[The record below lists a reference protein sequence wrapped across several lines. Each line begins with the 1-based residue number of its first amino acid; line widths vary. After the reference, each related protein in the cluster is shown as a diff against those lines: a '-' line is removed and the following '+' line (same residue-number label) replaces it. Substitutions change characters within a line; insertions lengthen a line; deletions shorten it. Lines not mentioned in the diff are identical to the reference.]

1 MHENE
6 ISKIVLDLC
15 VKIHRELGPGLFE
28 SVYENILGY
37 ELTKAGLDYQS
48 QVEVSV
54 KYDGKLF
61 EKGFRADLI
70 VARKVLI
77 ELKSVEKITDVHR
90 KQVLT
95 YLKLT
100 GIKLG
105 LLINFNE
112 KLMKHGFSRIVNGME
127 DPN

>member
-1 MHENE
+1 M
-6 ISKIVLDLC
+6 
-15 VKIHRELGPGLFE
+15 ELGPGLFE
-28 SVYENILGY
+28 SVYENILSY
-37 ELTKAGLDYQS
+37 ELNKAGLAFET
-48 QVEVSV
+48 QVEVPV

-61 EKGFRADLI
+61 EKGFRADII
-70 VARKVLI
+70 VADKVLI
-77 ELKSVEKITDVHR
+77 ELKSVEKITDVHK

-112 KLMKHGFSRIVNGME
+112 KLMKHGFTRIVNNLE
-127 DPN
+127 ESP